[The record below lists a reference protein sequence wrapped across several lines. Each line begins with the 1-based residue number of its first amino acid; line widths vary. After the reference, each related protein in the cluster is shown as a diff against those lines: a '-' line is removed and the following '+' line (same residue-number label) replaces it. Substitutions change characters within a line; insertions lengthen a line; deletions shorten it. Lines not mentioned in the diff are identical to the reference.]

1 MKITFQ
7 TDFHLLKKS
16 EICLKSEKYKKKEVS
31 WNMKNHFQTDFFTTK
46 SCMVFGK
53 NFHSLKRKCKTI
65 ENRYL
70 SLYLKCQIK
79 NRSLKQKSKQ

>member
-1 MKITFQ
+1 
-7 TDFHLLKKS
+7 
-16 EICLKSEKYKKKEVS
+16 
-31 WNMKNHFQTDFFTTK
+31 MKNHFQTDFFTTK